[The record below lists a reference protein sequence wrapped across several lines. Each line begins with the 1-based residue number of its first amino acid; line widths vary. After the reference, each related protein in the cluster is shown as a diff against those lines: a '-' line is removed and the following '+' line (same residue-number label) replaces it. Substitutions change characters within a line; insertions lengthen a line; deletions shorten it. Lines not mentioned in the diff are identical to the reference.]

1 MGADV
6 TKRQNITYYLQDR
19 NGNRRSALLLF
30 QIPAIERVALET
42 AEKLLLDVGIAPL
55 QLMDQ
60 ILHLLSAGGAVGR
73 TGVVDHR
80 QVEPLHRA
88 ADVILPA
95 VQQRT
100 DLGDARAVQIRHRL
114 EAADAPLKQQ
124 IHQQRFDGIVVVM
137 TQCDLVDPPL
147 RQRRIQ
153 AAPPQ
158 LGAEGAGVLFFAL
171 FKHDLVY
178 RHSSATASKLMPGV
192 PVSSVMA
199 ST

>member
-6 TKRQNITYYLQDR
+6 TKRQDITYYLQDR
-19 NGNRRSALLLF
+19 NGNRRSALLLL
-30 QIPAIERVALET
+30 QIPTVERIALET

-55 QLMDQ
+55 QLVDQ
-60 ILHLLSAGGAVGR
+60 ILHLLPAGGAVGG

-80 QVEPLHRA
+80 QAEPFHRA

-95 VQQRT
+95 VQQWA

-124 IHQQRFDGIVVVM
+124 IHQQRFDGVVVVM
-137 TQCDLVDPPL
+137 PQCDLVDPPL
-147 RQRRIQ
+147 RQRCVQ

-158 LGAEGAGVLFFAL
+158 LGAEGAGV
-171 FKHDLVY
+171 
-178 RHSSATASKLMPGV
+178 
-192 PVSSVMA
+192 
-199 ST
+199 

>member
-1 MGADV
+1 M
-6 TKRQNITYYLQDR
+6 
-19 NGNRRSALLLF
+19 
-30 QIPAIERVALET
+30 
-42 AEKLLLDVGIAPL
+42 
-55 QLMDQ
+55 
-60 ILHLLSAGGAVGR
+60 
-73 TGVVDHR
+73 DHR

-95 VQQRT
+95 VQQRA

-114 EAADAPLKQQ
+114 EAADAPLEEQ

-137 TQCDLVDPPL
+137 PQCDLVDPPL

-171 FKHDLVY
+171 FKYDLVY
-178 RHSSATASKLMPGV
+178 RHMDAGVRDLQLPAQLRHGVKAHARRAGLQRDGLQLKGDGIEVPQPGQSRQGQQAVLAAGDAHGHLV
-192 PVSSVMA
+192 PGLDHVIVLHAAADLS
-199 ST
+199 